1 MLNQTLNHSLLILKL
16 FKFLV
21 VILFSLDNSFTSG
34 LKLIEDVIIVPNI
47 FYPLEYCANSL

>member
-21 VILFSLDNSFTSG
+21 VILFGLDNSFTSG